1 MIHQQSPSWLH
12 SGKVKG
18 EVHVGEDCLQADH
31 VFCAVNATDASTL
44 LRDADTYAS
53 SLLAQVCVCARARA
67 CVRACVRACTPSR
80 MSRG

>member
-44 LRDADTYAS
+44 LQDADAYAS
-53 SLLAQVCVCARARA
+53 SLLAQVCVCV
-67 CVRACVRACTPSR
+67 CVCV
-80 MSRG
+80 